1 MATTK
6 PTILIVPGSFS
17 PSTQYATV
25 ITHLRTAGF
34 PAFSIQLPSTQKR
47 MPLPPATM
55 SDDASLIRRTAEM
68 LISQGKE
75 VVVLAHSYGGTPTT
89 QALAGLKVRRIVYL
103 TAIVPAA
110 GETNVVAM
118 GGEEGDLP
126 LGLEDVVRFH
136 LPFHL

>member
-1 MATTK
+1 
-6 PTILIVPGSFS
+6 
-17 PSTQYATV
+17 
-25 ITHLRTAGF
+25 
-34 PAFSIQLPSTQKR
+34 